1 MRFLFDTDHLSI
13 LQRQTGDAYT
23 NLSARIALY
32 SLSDFVVS
40 IVSFHEQ
47 SIGAHGYI
55 NGARKPDDVI
65 KGYDRFEMILA
76 HFKVL
81 SVLPF
86 DRSAA
91 GAFERIMAQPVRGST
106 MDLRIASIALS
117 QNLILLTRNTRD
129 FAKVPELKF
138 EDWTMA
144 EGRSETI
151 AL

>member
-1 MRFLFDTDHLSI
+1 MGGNTVI
-13 LQRQTGDAYT
+13 
-23 NLSARIALY
+23 
-32 SLSDFVVS
+32 

-47 SIGAHGYI
+47 TIGAHGYI
-55 NGARKPDDVI
+55 NGVRKPDEVI
-65 KGYDRFEMILA
+65 KGYDRFEMVLA

-86 DRSAA
+86 DHSAA
-91 GAFERIMAQPVRGST
+91 VAFARMMAQPVRGST

-144 EGRSETI
+144 EGGSKTI
-151 AL
+151 GV

>member
-23 NLSARIALY
+23 NLSARIALH

-47 SIGAHGYI
+47 LIGAHGYI

-65 KGYDRFEMILA
+65 QGYERFEMVLA

-91 GAFERIMAQPVRGST
+91 VAFARIMAQPVRGST
-106 MDLRIASIALS
+106 MDLRIASIAIAQDLT
-117 QNLILLTRNTRD
+117 LLTRNTRD
-129 FAKVPELKF
+129 FAKVPGLKF
-138 EDWTMA
+138 EDWT
-144 EGRSETI
+144 I
-151 AL
+151 AP